1 MPSYRQSTFD
11 FQTLI
16 YIKMFL
22 LNSNIT
28 NDTRVALSSDEKS
41 VFALCRASAL
51 RMFHSSACS
60 SDGENMGI

>member
-1 MPSYRQSTFD
+1 
-11 FQTLI
+11 
-16 YIKMFL
+16 MFL